1 MLFHRSCSTKKRVVS
16 GPINVT
22 RGPSLP
28 VTLLPITAPAPEL
41 SHRRP
46 SPCFPDSSVDAV
58 LPTAKLGNANETM
71 VWRPVALLQCC
82 VQGSLYGQLEDLLVF
97 SVNKF
102 LRTQVSLLSE
112 ESILREIETRTIGTD
127 TNPTWK
133 NREKTWLRQLRGRFS
148 LILTKRGEEGLK
160 YHTWLQTHEC
170 SLMAGFR
177 LIQANLGYITMNLHL
192 LRNHNTVD

>member
-1 MLFHRSCSTKKRVVS
+1 MFFHRSCSNKKRAVS

-46 SPCFPDSSVDAV
+46 NNCFPDAKDAV
-58 LPTAKLGNANETM
+58 LPTARLGNQNDSI
-71 VWRPVALLQCC
+71 VWRPIALLPYC

-102 LRTQVSLLSE
+102 LRAQASLLSE
-112 ESILREIETRTIGTD
+112 ESILRELRTRATGIS
-127 TNPTWK
+127 TNSTWK
-133 NREKTWLRQLRGRFS
+133 NKEKTWLHQLRGRLA
-148 LILTKRGEEGLK
+148 LICKKRGEEDLK
-160 YHTWLQTHEC
+160 YHAWLQNHEC

-177 LIQANLGYITMNLHL
+177 LIQANLGYIKINLHL
-192 LRNHNTVD
+192 LRDHNTVD